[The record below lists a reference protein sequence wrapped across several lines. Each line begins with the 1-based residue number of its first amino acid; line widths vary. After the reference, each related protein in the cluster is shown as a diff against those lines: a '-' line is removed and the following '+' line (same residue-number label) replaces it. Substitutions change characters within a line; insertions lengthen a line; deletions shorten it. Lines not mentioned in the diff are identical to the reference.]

1 MVGTS
6 AQKCT
11 EERRTKQ
18 GQYQLSTILAIFF
31 AIDTFEHYWR
41 ACMKNC
47 ILFRLSPVL
56 LFAFLVSAPVFA
68 GPPRTLTILHTN
80 DMHAT
85 FVPREAMW
93 VKTTPRPMVGG
104 FAELNFVADSVRA
117 GRTDVLMMDAGDVMT
132 GNPITERI
140 YHGAS
145 GGALFEMMNMMGY
158 DVWSP
163 GNHDLDISQDNL
175 RGLVSIARFPT
186 VSANLRDDRM
196 GFPLGNRPYIIL
208 ERGGLR
214 IGIIGI
220 MSQELSSLVNQN
232 NLVGLRVLSP
242 VETVQRYVDELDPKT
257 DLLIALTHQGADE
270 DSAMAMQVHGLDVI
284 VGGHSH
290 TRLKKPR
297 LVNDVIIVQTGSNTE
312 NLGVLD
318 LTVADDRVVH
328 YDGRLIPL
336 WAGRER
342 PASQVGIF
350 ADSLQKEIEKEYSEV
365 IGVLRADWIRRDT
378 LTAFAS
384 FVTEAQ
390 RNAVHADVAFMNVH
404 GIRKDIAAGPMT
416 KRDLFEA
423 LPFRN
428 VLTTFQL
435 SGKELRRVL
444 DHAVKTR
451 QAIYMTGVSGAWR
464 KTADSTVIWSDLRVG
479 SSPIDEQRQY
489 SCTASD
495 YLVGEAHRYL
505 GIDPVNIIFLS
516 RTLFDT
522 VEKAV
527 RAEHDI
533 QPRVAATVRRAP

>member
-1 MVGTS
+1 MKNRILCRLCSVV
-6 AQKCT
+6 
-11 EERRTKQ
+11 
-18 GQYQLSTILAIFF
+18 LST
-31 AIDTFEHYWR
+31 
-41 ACMKNC
+41 
-47 ILFRLSPVL
+47 
-56 LFAFLVSAPVFA
+56 FLVSAAVFA
-68 GPPRTLTILHTN
+68 ETPHTLTILHTN
-80 DMHAT
+80 DMHAA
-85 FVPREAMW
+85 FIPREAMW
-93 VKTTPRPMVGG
+93 IKTTPRPMVGG
-104 FAELNFVADSVRA
+104 FAELLFVADSVRA

-132 GNPITERI
+132 GNPITERF
-140 YHGAS
+140 YRNAS

-158 DVWSP
+158 DVWCP

-175 RGLVSIARFPT
+175 RSLVSIARFPT
-186 VSANLRDDRM
+186 VSANLVNDRM
-196 GFPLGNRPYIIL
+196 KFPLGNRPYVVL

-270 DSAMAMQVHGLDVI
+270 DSALASQVHGLDLI

-290 TRLKKPR
+290 TRLKKPK
-297 LVNDVIIVQTGSNTE
+297 LVNGVIIVQTGSNTE

-318 LTVADDRVVH
+318 LTVADDRVVR
-328 YDGRLIPL
+328 YVGRLIPL

-342 PASQVGIF
+342 AASNVSVF
-350 ADSLQKEIEKEYSEV
+350 ADSLDKDIEKEYSEV
-365 IGVLRADWIRRDT
+365 IGLLRADWIRRDT

-384 FVTEAQ
+384 FITEAQ
-390 RNAVHADVAFMNVH
+390 RMAVQADVAFMNVH

-435 SGKELRRVL
+435 SGRELRGVL
-444 DHAVKTR
+444 DYTARTHPG
-451 QAIYMTGVSGAWR
+451 IYMTGISGRWER
-464 KTADSTVIWSDLRVG
+464 RADSILVWSDIRVG
-479 SSPIDEQRQY
+479 SSPIDDKREY

-495 YLVGEAHRYL
+495 YFVGEAHRYL
-505 GIDPVNIIFLS
+505 GLEPANIIYLS

-533 QPRVAATVRRAP
+533 QPRLAATVRRAP

>member
-1 MVGTS
+1 MKNHILFRLFS
-6 AQKCT
+6 AT
-11 EERRTKQ
+11 
-18 GQYQLSTILAIFF
+18 LSTILFSSVVVAG
-31 AIDTFEHYWR
+31 
-41 ACMKNC
+41 
-47 ILFRLSPVL
+47 
-56 LFAFLVSAPVFA
+56 APL
-68 GPPRTLTILHTN
+68 TLTILHTN

-85 FVPREAMW
+85 FMPREAMW
-93 VKTTPRPMVGG
+93 IKTTPRPMVGG
-104 FAELNFVADSVRA
+104 FAELLFVADSIRA
-117 GRTDVLMMDAGDVMT
+117 SRANVLMMDAGDVMT
-132 GNPITERI
+132 GNPITERL
-140 YHGAS
+140 YRNVY
-145 GGALFEMMNMMGY
+145 GGALFEMLNMMGY
-158 DVWSP
+158 DVWCP

-186 VSANLRDDRM
+186 VCANLVNDRM
-196 GFPLGNRPYIIL
+196 EFPLGNRPYVIL
-208 ERGGLR
+208 ERGGIR
-214 IGIIGI
+214 IGVIGI

-242 VETVQRYVDELDPKT
+242 AETLELDPKT
-257 DLLIALTHQGADE
+257 DLLIALTHQGVDE
-270 DSAMAMQVHGLDVI
+270 DSALALQVHGLDVI

-290 TRLKKPR
+290 TRLKKPK
-297 LVNDVIIVQTGSNTE
+297 LVNDVIIVQSGSNTE

-318 LTVADDRVVH
+318 LTIADDRVVH
-328 YDGRLIPL
+328 YDGRLITL

-342 PASQVGIF
+342 PSSGLSVF

-390 RNAVHADVAFMNVH
+390 RTAVQADVAFMNVH

-428 VLTTFQL
+428 MLTTFQL
-435 SGKELRRVL
+435 SGKELRQVL
-444 DHAVKTR
+444 DHAVRTR
-451 QAIYMTGVSGAWR
+451 QAIYMTGISGQWEQR
-464 KTADSTVIWSDLRVG
+464 ADSILLWSGIRVG
-479 SSPIDEQRQY
+479 SSPIDDKRAY

-495 YLVGEAHRYL
+495 YFMGEAHRYL
-505 GIDPVNIIFLS
+505 GLEPANIIYLP

-533 QPRVAATVRRAP
+533 QPRLAATVRRAH

>member
-1 MVGTS
+1 M
-6 AQKCT
+6 KI
-11 EERRTKQ
+11 RT
-18 GQYQLSTILAIFF
+18 
-31 AIDTFEHYWR
+31 
-41 ACMKNC
+41 
-47 ILFRLSPVL
+47 LFRLFCSPVPTL
-56 LFAFLVSAPVFA
+56 LLSAAVFA
-68 GPPRTLTILHTN
+68 GDPRTLTILHTN

-93 VKTTPRPMVGG
+93 VKTTPRPLVGG
-104 FAELNFVADSVRA
+104 FAELYAVADSIRA
-117 GRTDVLMMDAGDVMT
+117 GRPDVLMMDAGDVMT
-132 GNPITERI
+132 GNPITERL
-140 YHGAS
+140 YRGAS

-158 DVWSP
+158 DVWCP

-186 VSANLRDDRM
+186 VSANLLDDRK
-196 GFPLGNRPYIIL
+196 GFPLGNRPFVIL
-208 ERGGLR
+208 ERAGIR

-220 MSQELSSLVNQN
+220 MSQQLASLVNQN

-242 VETVQRYVDELDPKT
+242 SATVQRYVDELDPKT

-270 DSAMAMQVHGLDVI
+270 DSALASEVRGLDVI

-290 TRLKKPR
+290 TRLKKPK

-312 NLGVLD
+312 NLGLLD

-336 WAGRER
+336 WAGQER
-342 PASQVGIF
+342 PASNVSVL
-350 ADSLQKEIEKEYSEV
+350 ADSMQKEIEKEYSEV
-365 IGVLRADWIRRDT
+365 IGILRADWIRRDT

-390 RNAVHADVAFMNVH
+390 RVAVQADVAFMNVH

-428 VLTTFQL
+428 LLTTFQL
-435 SGKELRRVL
+435 SGKELRQVL
-444 DHAVKTR
+444 DHAVRTR
-451 QAIYMTGVSGAWR
+451 QAIYVTGVSGQW
-464 KTADSTVIWSDLRVG
+464 KKKADGSVVWSGLRVG
-479 SSPIDEQRQY
+479 SSPIDEQRRY

-495 YLVGEAHRYL
+495 YFVGEARRYL
-505 GIDPVNIIFLS
+505 GLEPAGTIFLS
-516 RTLFDT
+516 RTLFET

-533 QPRVAATVRRAP
+533 QPRVAATVRRVP

>member
-1 MVGTS
+1 
-6 AQKCT
+6 
-11 EERRTKQ
+11 
-18 GQYQLSTILAIFF
+18 
-31 AIDTFEHYWR
+31 
-41 ACMKNC
+41 MKNH
-47 ILFRLSPVL
+47 ILFRLFSV
-56 LFAFLVSAPVFA
+56 AFSTIMVSAAVVA
-68 GPPRTLTILHTN
+68 ETPRTLTILHTN

-85 FVPREAMW
+85 FIPREAMW
-93 VKTTPRPMVGG
+93 IKTSPRPMVGG
-104 FAELNFVADSVRA
+104 FSELGFIADSVRA

-132 GNPITERI
+132 GNPITERL
-140 YHGAS
+140 YRNAS

-158 DVWSP
+158 DVWCP

-186 VSANLRDDRM
+186 VSANLLNDRM
-196 GFPLGNRPYIIL
+196 EFPLGNRPYVIL
-208 ERGGLR
+208 ERGGIR

-220 MSQELSSLVNQN
+220 MSQGLSSLVNQN

-242 VETVQRYVDELDPKT
+242 VETLQRYVDELDPKT
-257 DLLIALTHQGADE
+257 DLLIALTHQGVDE
-270 DSAMAMQVHGLDVI
+270 DSTLASQVHGLDVI

-290 TRLKKPR
+290 TRLKKPK

-318 LTVADDRVVH
+318 LSVADDRVVH

-342 PASQVGIF
+342 AASRVSVF

-365 IGVLRADWIRRDT
+365 IGLLRADWIRRDT

-390 RNAVHADVAFMNVH
+390 RTAVQADVAFMNVH

-435 SGKELRRVL
+435 SGRELRRVL
-444 DHAVKTR
+444 DHSARTR
-451 QAIYMTGVSGAWR
+451 PGIYMTGISGRWEQR
-464 KTADSTVIWSDLRVG
+464 ADSILIWSDIRVG
-479 SSPIDEQRQY
+479 SSPIDDKREY

-495 YLVGEAHRYL
+495 YFVGEARRYL
-505 GIDPVNIIFLS
+505 GLEPANIIFLS

-533 QPRVAATVRRAP
+533 QPRLAATVRRAP